1 MREKLSSRKRVRMAI
16 DHQEPDRP
24 PIQFYATPEVTRMLV
39 DYFKGQDPRE
49 IFEVDFRY
57 VRPRHLEKPKK
68 PIPGSGIDAYD
79 MWGVGYRNCPY
90 DLDLVGAH
98 MDAISVSG
106 TYPEAVYKPFADIKT
121 MDEVRAYPWPNPDDF
136 DYSVIEEQIKRN
148 KGFAIV
154 FLGGS
159 IPDIITGLGARGRG
173 LEQLLIDIALQD
185 KVGIA
190 IIDGRVDFWYEY
202 LHRGLEAGQG
212 KIDIVHFGDD
222 LGTQK
227 GLMIS
232 PEMFDA
238 VLRPRYQ
245 KLIDLAHRYGAKA
258 WLHSCGSTYFLHS
271 RFIDMGLDVLD
282 SVQTEPANMD
292 PEKLKAEFGDKLT
305 YCGMIDTQRLLPYST
320 VEECRA
326 AAQHRIK
333 IIGKGGGYI
342 FCPSHDLQIDIPLE
356 NILAIY
362 EEATGEKLI

>member
-1 MREKLSSRKRVRMAI
+1 MRGKLSSPERAKMAT
-16 DHQEPDRP
+16 DHREPDRP
-24 PIQFYATPEVTRMLV
+24 PIQFYATPEVRRRLT
-39 DYFKGQDPRE
+39 DYFKKKNLEE
-49 IFEVDFRY
+49 IFEVDFRDIG
-57 VRPRHLEKPKK
+57 PRYLGKLKK
-68 PIPGSGIDAYD
+68 TIPGSDIDAYD

-90 DLDLVGAH
+90 HLDLTGAH
-98 MDAISVSG
+98 MDSISVSG
-106 TYPEAVYKPFADIKT
+106 TYPEAVYMPFAGIKT
-121 MDEVRAYPWPNPDDF
+121 MDEVEAYPWPNPDDY
-136 DYSVIEEQIKRN
+136 DYSVVEEQIERN

-154 FLGGS
+154 LAAD

-185 KVGIA
+185 EVGMA
-190 IIDGRVDFWYEY
+190 IIDGRVNFYYEY
-202 LHRGLEAGQG
+202 LRRSLEAGQG
-212 KIDIVHFGDD
+212 KIDIVHLCDD

-227 GLMIS
+227 GLIVS

-245 KLIDLAHRYGAKA
+245 KFIDLTHRYGAKA
-258 WLHSCGSTYFLHS
+258 WFHSCGSTYFLHS

-282 SVQTEPANMD
+282 AVQTEPANMD
-292 PEKLKAEFGDKLT
+292 PEKLKAEFGDKLS
-305 YCGMIDTQRLLPYST
+305 YCGMIDTQRLLPYGT

-326 AAQHRIK
+326 VARHRIK

-362 EEATGEKLI
+362 EEATGKKFM

>member
-1 MREKLSSRKRVRMAI
+1 MREKISSRERVRMAI

-24 PIQFYATPEVTRMLV
+24 PIQFYATPEVTKLLI
-39 DYFKGQDPRE
+39 DYFKGQDLKE
-49 IFEVDFRY
+49 IFEVDFRDVVPGY
-57 VRPRHLEKPKK
+57 LGKLKK
-68 PIPGSGIDAYD
+68 PIPGSGVDAYD

-90 DLDLVGAH
+90 HLNPIGKHSDT
-98 MDAISVSG
+98 ISVSG
-106 TYPEAVYKPFADIKT
+106 TYPEAVYKPFAGIET
-121 MDEVRAYPWPNPDDF
+121 MDEVTAYPWPNPDDF
-136 DYSVIEEQIKRN
+136 DYSIIEEQIERN
-148 KGFAIV
+148 KGYAV
-154 FLGGS
+154 VLDGD

-185 KVGIA
+185 EVGMA
-190 IIDGRVDFWYEY
+190 IIDGQVNFYYEY
-202 LHRGLEAGQG
+202 LRRRLEAGQG
-212 KIDIVHFGDD
+212 KIDIVHLCDD

-227 GLMIS
+227 GLIIS

-245 KLIDLAHRYGAKA
+245 KFIDLTHRYGANA
-258 WLHSCGSTYFLHS
+258 WFHSCGSTYFLHS
-271 RFIDMGLDVLD
+271 RFIDMGVDVLD

-305 YCGMIDTQRLLPYST
+305 YCGMIDTQRLLPYGT

-326 AAQHRIK
+326 VARHRIK

-342 FCPSHDLQIDIPLE
+342 FCPSHALQIDIPLE

-362 EEATGEKLI
+362 EEATGKKFM